1 MSQEYVVGQRLG
13 DYEILG
19 TLGAGGMGKVYK
31 VRNVITDRIEAMK
44 VLLPS
49 LAGQSDLADRFQR
62 EIKLLAS
69 LSHPNIAALRTALTL
84 DDQLVMIMEYVDG
97 VTLSACLQKGP
108 IPYPEAINYVDQM
121 LAALSYAH
129 QKNIVHRDIKPSNMM
144 LTPQGLVKLMDF
156 GIARSG
162 NDRGLTMTG
171 ATLGSLCYMSPE
183 QVKSEPVDA
192 RSDLYSVGVSLYE
205 MVTGQLPFQAE
216 SSYSLMAAHLEQ
228 APKPPITLRS
238 DLPAALN
245 AIILM
250 ALAKEPARRF
260 QSADAFRNA
269 LKNVT
274 TGVPAA
280 TPVVA
285 ASAVISVAP
294 SSLPLQSNAVAS
306 ATTLTATPAYSK
318 TQREAIAA
326 APAAVAEAAPAPAG
340 AQTSR
345 RGLYVALGGLLV
357 VALLVVAGLTLP
369 RKAKIQASGDSPVP
383 AGKQVSTPLPAPGPP
398 ASPISS
404 PSSANPPD
412 AAPLASSSSGAPP
425 SAPAEP
431 PSSLSNPPA
440 AETLASQPDKVA
452 PRTGKH
458 ADAAAKTA
466 SSGAGQAALAQP
478 PQEGAA
484 AVPAVDP
491 AEFEKLEQQ
500 ADQLS
505 SRASAVSQS
514 IDGLRKQQSAQGYG
528 LRGDISSSQERM
540 ENYMSKAQGALQAQ
554 DAKNAKKYLEL
565 AETEV
570 EKLEKFLGR

>member
-84 DDQLVMIMEYVDG
+84 DDQLVMVMEYVEG

-274 TGVPAA
+274 AGVPAA
-280 TPVVA
+280 
-285 ASAVISVAP
+285 ASAVVPVAP
-294 SSLPLQSNAVAS
+294 SSLPLQSSAPVAS
-306 ATTLTATPAYSK
+306 GTTLTATPAYSK
-318 TQREAIAA
+318 TQREAIASAPVA
-326 APAAVAEAAPAPAG
+326 AQAAPAPAA

-383 AGKQVSTPLPAPGPP
+383 AGKQVSTPLPAPASPASP

-412 AAPLASSSSGAPP
+412 AAPAAASSSFGAPP

-440 AETLASQPDKVA
+440 AETLASQPDKIA
-452 PRTGKH
+452 PRAGKH
-458 ADAAAKTA
+458 ADAATKTP
-466 SSGAGQAALAQP
+466 SSRAGQAALAQP

-484 AVPAVDP
+484 AIPAVDP

-540 ENYMSKAQGALQAQ
+540 ENYMSKAQAALQAQ
-554 DAKNAKKYLEL
+554 DAKNTKKYLEL